1 MKGAVSMATTVNT
14 KNIKNVCL
22 LGHGGNGKTSLVESM
37 LYLAKET
44 DRLGKI
50 SDGNTVSDYDPE
62 ETKRKFSISAS
73 VVPVMWKNSK
83 INFLDTP
90 GTLDFAGE
98 VMQSL
103 RVCGTALI
111 VMDAKSGVDVGSEL
125 AWERATA
132 LGVPKAFFINK
143 MDDDNANFGRTIE
156 QMREVFGQAICPVAI
171 PIIVDRKPLGFAD
184 LITMKGY
191 EYVKDGSQKEM
202 NIPEESMQK
211 ILGFR
216 DMLMEALALTG
227 DELMEKFFAGEAFTE
242 EEMFAAMN
250 KGIIDGTIAPVMVGS
265 ASTLMGIAPLLNII
279 ADSFPNPL
287 DRKGERDENGEEV
300 KPDPNGET
308 AVFVFKTIADPFVG
322 KMSFFK
328 VMNGTLK
335 KDMTLTNRT
344 NGTAEKFAH
353 IYMIRGK
360 KQTEVDEIVCG
371 DIGMTAKLAAT
382 GTNDTLGGPK
392 NYAPVVFPHPY
403 LRMAIVPKAKGDE
416 DKISTAVARML
427 EEDPTLCYENNAE
440 TKQMLLYG
448 LGDTHLDVVVSKL
461 KSRYGAN
468 VELVEARVPYRETIK
483 KRVQVEGKHKKQSG
497 GSGQYGHVKITFS
510 PGEAEGLTF
519 TQSVVGGSV
528 PKGFYPA
535 VEKGLLEA
543 MQKGVL
549 AGFPVVNL
557 AADLFDGS
565 YHPVDSNEISFKL
578 AAKLAYKEGLP
589 KANPVIL
596 EPVGTLKVRVPDGL
610 VGDVIG
616 DLNKRRGRVLGMNP
630 DEHAKGRTIVEAEVP
645 MAEMAN
651 YTIALRALSQGRGVF
666 DYEFTRYEEAPANV
680 AQKIIE
686 DAKKNAVEE

>member
-1 MKGAVSMATTVNT
+1 MAATVNT

-44 DRLGKI
+44 DRLGKT

-125 AWERATA
+125 AWERATV

-227 DELMEKFFAGEAFTE
+227 DDLMEKFFAGEAFTE

-353 IYMIRGK
+353 IYIIRGK

-371 DIGMTAKLAAT
+371 DIGMTAKLTAT

>member
-1 MKGAVSMATTVNT
+1 MATTVNT

-227 DELMEKFFAGEAFTE
+227 DDLMEKFFAGEAFTE

>member
-1 MKGAVSMATTVNT
+1 MAILT

-44 DRLGKI
+44 DRLGKT
-50 SDGNTVSDYDPE
+50 SDGNTVSDYDQE
-62 ETKRKFSISAS
+62 EIKRKFSVSAS
-73 VVPVMWKNSK
+73 VLPTAWKGSK
-83 INFLDTP
+83 INFVDTP

-98 VMQSL
+98 VMEGL

-125 AWERATA
+125 AWERATD
-132 LGVPKAFFINK
+132 LGVPKAFFVNK

-202 NIPEESMQK
+202 EIPAESLEK

-227 DELMEKFFAGEAFTE
+227 DELMEKFFAGEEFTE
-242 EEMFAAMN
+242 EEMHSAMN

-265 ASTLMGIAPLLNII
+265 AATLMGIAPLLDII
-279 ADSFPNPL
+279 SASFPNPL
-287 DRKGERDENGEEV
+287 DRKGERNENGEEV

-308 AVFVFKTIADPFVG
+308 SIFVFKTIADPFVG

-335 KDMTLTNRT
+335 KDMTLTNL
-344 NGTAEKFAH
+344 NSGTAEKFAH
-353 IYMIRGK
+353 IYTVRGK

-371 DIGMTAKLAAT
+371 DLGMTAKLTAT
-382 GTNDTLGGPK
+382 GTNDTLGGSK
-392 NYAPVVFPHPY
+392 KYAPVVFPHPY
-403 LRMAIVPKAKGDE
+403 MKMAIVPKAKGDE
-416 DKISTAVARML
+416 DKISNAVARLL
-427 EEDPTLCYENNAE
+427 EEDPTLRYENNAE
-440 TKQMLLYG
+440 TKQMLLSG
-448 LGDTHLDVVVSKL
+448 LGDTHLDVVVSKI
-461 KSRYGAN
+461 KTRYGAT
-468 VELVEARVPYRETIK
+468 VELAEARVPYRETIK

-497 GSGQYGHVKITFS
+497 GSGQFGHVKITFS

-589 KANPVIL
+589 KAGPVIL
-596 EPVGTLKVRVPDGL
+596 EPVGTLKVRVPEGL

-630 DEHAKGRTIVEAEVP
+630 DERNHGRTIVEAEVP
-645 MAEMAN
+645 MAEMSD
-651 YTIALRALSQGRGVF
+651 YTIALRALSQGRGSF
-666 DYEFTRYEEAPANV
+666 DYEYARYEEAPANV
-680 AQKIIE
+680 AQKIIAE
-686 DAKKNAVEE
+686 AAKNAVED

>member
-1 MKGAVSMATTVNT
+1 MATTVNT

-44 DRLGKI
+44 DRLGKT

-596 EPVGTLKVRVPDGL
+596 EPVGTLKARVPDGL

-645 MAEMAN
+645 MAEMSN

>member
-1 MKGAVSMATTVNT
+1 MATTVNT

-44 DRLGKI
+44 DRLGKTA
-50 SDGNTVSDYDPE
+50 DGNTVSDYDPE

-73 VVPVMWKNSK
+73 VLPIMWKGSK
-83 INFLDTP
+83 INFVDTP

-227 DELMEKFFAGEAFTE
+227 DDLMEKFFAGEAFTE
-242 EEMFAAMN
+242 EEMSAAMN

-287 DRKGERDENGEEV
+287 DRKGERNENGEEV

-335 KDMTLTNRT
+335 KDMTLTNLT
-344 NGTAEKFAH
+344 SGQAEKFAH
-353 IYMIRGK
+353 IYVMRGK
-360 KQTEVDEIVCG
+360 KQTEVDEMVCG
-371 DIGMTAKLAAT
+371 DIGMTPKLVAT
-382 GTNDTLGGPK
+382 GTNDTLGGSK
-392 NYAPVVFPHPY
+392 KYAPVEFPHPY
-403 LRMAIVPKAKGDE
+403 MRMAIVPKAKGDE

-427 EEDPTLCYENNAE
+427 EEDPTLRYENNAE

-461 KSRYGAN
+461 KSRYGAS

>member
-1 MKGAVSMATTVNT
+1 MATTVNT

-519 TQSVVGGSV
+519 TQSVVGGNV

-630 DEHAKGRTIVEAEVP
+630 DEHAKGSTIVEAEVP

>member
-1 MKGAVSMATTVNT
+1 MAATVNT

-44 DRLGKI
+44 DRLGKT

-202 NIPEESMQK
+202 NIPEESMHK

-371 DIGMTAKLAAT
+371 DIGMTAKLTAT

-403 LRMAIVPKAKGDE
+403 MRMAIVPKAKGDE

-427 EEDPTLCYENNAE
+427 EEDPTLRYENNAE

-461 KSRYGAN
+461 KSRYGAS

>member
-1 MKGAVSMATTVNT
+1 MATTVNT

-44 DRLGKI
+44 DRLGKTA
-50 SDGNTVSDYDPE
+50 DGNTVSDYDPE

-73 VVPVMWKNSK
+73 VLPIMWKGSK
-83 INFLDTP
+83 INFVDTP

-156 QMREVFGQAICPVAI
+156 QMREEFGQAICPVAI

-227 DELMEKFFAGEAFTE
+227 DDLMEKFFAGEAFTE
-242 EEMFAAMN
+242 EEMSAAMN

-287 DRKGERDENGEEV
+287 DRKGERNENGEEV

-335 KDMTLTNRT
+335 KDMTLTNLT
-344 NGTAEKFAH
+344 SGQAEKFAH
-353 IYMIRGK
+353 IYVMRGK
-360 KQTEVDEIVCG
+360 KQTEVDEMVCG
-371 DIGMTAKLAAT
+371 DIGMTPKLVAT
-382 GTNDTLGGPK
+382 GTNDTLGGSK
-392 NYAPVVFPHPY
+392 KYAPVEFPHPY
-403 LRMAIVPKAKGDE
+403 MRMAIVPKAKGDE

-427 EEDPTLCYENNAE
+427 EEDPTLRYENNAE

-461 KSRYGAN
+461 KSRYGAS

-630 DEHAKGRTIVEAEVP
+630 DEHAKGCTIVEAEVP

>member
-1 MKGAVSMATTVNT
+1 MAATVNT

-44 DRLGKI
+44 DRLGKT

-202 NIPEESMQK
+202 NIPEESMHK

-392 NYAPVVFPHPY
+392 NYAPVEFPHPY
-403 LRMAIVPKAKGDE
+403 MRMAIVPKAKGDE

-427 EEDPTLCYENNAE
+427 EEDPTLRYENNAE

-461 KSRYGAN
+461 KSRYGAS

>member
-1 MKGAVSMATTVNT
+1 MAATVNT

-44 DRLGKI
+44 DRLGKT

-171 PIIVDRKPLGFAD
+171 PIIGDRKPLGFAD

-353 IYMIRGK
+353 IYIIRGK

-371 DIGMTAKLAAT
+371 DIGMTAKLTAT

-392 NYAPVVFPHPY
+392 NYAPVEFPHPY
-403 LRMAIVPKAKGDE
+403 MRMAIVPKAKGDE

-427 EEDPTLCYENNAE
+427 EEDPTLRYENNAE

>member
-1 MKGAVSMATTVNT
+1 MAATVNT

-22 LGHGGNGKTSLVESM
+22 LGHAGNGKTSLVESM

-44 DRLGKI
+44 DRLGKT

-125 AWERATA
+125 AWERATV

-227 DELMEKFFAGEAFTE
+227 DDLMEKFFAGEAFTE

-382 GTNDTLGGPK
+382 GANDTLGGPK

>member
-1 MKGAVSMATTVNT
+1 MAATVNT

-44 DRLGKI
+44 DRLGKT

-353 IYMIRGK
+353 IYIIRGK

-371 DIGMTAKLAAT
+371 DIGMTAKLTAT

-392 NYAPVVFPHPY
+392 NYAPVEFPHPY
-403 LRMAIVPKAKGDE
+403 MRMAIVPKAKGDE

-427 EEDPTLCYENNAE
+427 EEDPTLRYENNAE

-645 MAEMAN
+645 MAEMSN

>member
-1 MKGAVSMATTVNT
+1 MANLTAET

-22 LGHGGNGKTSLVESM
+22 LGHGGNGKTSLLEAM

-44 DRLGKI
+44 DRLGKTA
-50 SDGNTVSDYDPE
+50 DGNTVSDYDQE
-62 ETKRKFSISAS
+62 EIKRGFSISAS
-73 VVPVMWKNSK
+73 IAPLVWKGSK
-83 INFLDTP
+83 INFVDTP
-90 GTLDFAGE
+90 GTLDFSGE
-98 VMQSL
+98 VMQGL

-125 AWERATA
+125 AWEHATA

-143 MDDDNANFGRTIE
+143 MDDDNANFGNTIE
-156 QMREVFGQAICPVAI
+156 KMRETFGQAICPVAI
-171 PIIVDRKPLGFAD
+171 PIIVDRKPLGYAD
-184 LITMKGY
+184 LITLKGY
-191 EYVKDGSQKEM
+191 EYVKDGSLKEM
-202 NIPEESMQK
+202 AIPEGSMAK

-227 DELMEKFFAGEAFTE
+227 DDLMEKFFAGEEFTE
-242 EEMFAAMN
+242 EEMHSAMN

-265 ASTLMGIAPLLNII
+265 AATLMGITPLMDII
-279 ADSFPNPL
+279 SDSFPNPL
-287 DRKGERDENGEEV
+287 DRKGERGADGEAV
-300 KPDPNGET
+300 LPDPNAPT
-308 AVFVFKTIADPFVG
+308 SVFVFKTIADPFVG

-335 KDMTLTNRT
+335 KDTVLTNLDT
-344 NGTAEKFAH
+344 GAQEKFAH
-353 IYMIRGK
+353 IYFIRGK
-360 KQTEVDEIVCG
+360 KQIEVDQIVCG
-371 DIGMTAKLAAT
+371 DLGMTAKLANT
-382 GTNDTLGGPK
+382 GTNHTLGGSRK
-392 NYAPVVFPHPY
+392 FAPIEFPQPY
-403 LRMAIVPKAKGDE
+403 MRMGIVPKAKGDE
-416 DKISTAVARML
+416 DKISTAVARIL
-427 EEDPTLCYENNAE
+427 EEDPTLRYENNAE
-440 TKQMLLYG
+440 TAQMLLCG

-461 KSRYGAN
+461 KSRYGAS
-468 VELVEARVPYRETIK
+468 VELEEARVPYRETIK

-549 AGFPVVNL
+549 AGFPVVHL

-596 EPVGTLKVRVPDGL
+596 EPVGTLKVRVPESL

-630 DEHAKGRTIVEAEVP
+630 DEHGKGRTIVEAEVP

-651 YTIALRALSQGRGVF
+651 YTISLRAISQGRGSF
-666 DYEFTRYEEAPANV
+666 DYAFARYEEAPANV

-686 DAKKNAVEE
+686 DAKKNMAEES

>member
-1 MKGAVSMATTVNT
+1 MATTVNT

-44 DRLGKI
+44 DRLGKT

-202 NIPEESMQK
+202 NIPEESMHK

-403 LRMAIVPKAKGDE
+403 MRMAIVPKAKGDE

-565 YHPVDSNEISFKL
+565 YHPVDSHEISFKL

>member
-1 MKGAVSMATTVNT
+1 MAATVNT

-44 DRLGKI
+44 DRLGKT

-125 AWERATA
+125 AWERATV

-353 IYMIRGK
+353 IYIIRGK

-371 DIGMTAKLAAT
+371 DIGMTAKLTAT

-392 NYAPVVFPHPY
+392 NYAPVEFPHPY
-403 LRMAIVPKAKGDE
+403 MRMAIVPKAKGDE

-427 EEDPTLCYENNAE
+427 EEDPTLRYENNAE

-461 KSRYGAN
+461 KSRYGAS

>member
-1 MKGAVSMATTVNT
+1 MAATVNT

-44 DRLGKI
+44 DRLGKT

-202 NIPEESMQK
+202 NIPEESMHK

-227 DELMEKFFAGEAFTE
+227 DDLMEKFFAGEAFTE

-403 LRMAIVPKAKGDE
+403 MRMAIVPKAKGDE

-427 EEDPTLCYENNAE
+427 EEDPTLRYENNAE

-461 KSRYGAN
+461 KSRYGAS

>member
-1 MKGAVSMATTVNT
+1 MATTVNT

-44 DRLGKI
+44 DRLGKT

-73 VVPVMWKNSK
+73 VVPVIWKNSK

-202 NIPEESMQK
+202 NIPEESMHK

-403 LRMAIVPKAKGDE
+403 MRMAIVPKAKGDE

-427 EEDPTLCYENNAE
+427 EEDPTLRYENNAE

-461 KSRYGAN
+461 KSRYGAS

>member
-1 MKGAVSMATTVNT
+1 MATTVNT

-44 DRLGKI
+44 DRLGKTA
-50 SDGNTVSDYDPE
+50 DGNTVSDYDPE

-73 VVPVMWKNSK
+73 VLPVMWKGSK
-83 INFLDTP
+83 INFVDTP

-227 DELMEKFFAGEAFTE
+227 DDLMEKFFAGEAFTE
-242 EEMFAAMN
+242 EEMSAAMN

-287 DRKGERDENGEEV
+287 DRKGERNENGEEV

-335 KDMTLTNRT
+335 KDMTLTNLT
-344 NGTAEKFAH
+344 SGQAEKFAH
-353 IYMIRGK
+353 IYVMRGK
-360 KQTEVDEIVCG
+360 KQTEVDEMVCG
-371 DIGMTAKLAAT
+371 DIGMTPKLVAT
-382 GTNDTLGGPK
+382 STNDTLGGSK
-392 NYAPVVFPHPY
+392 KYAPVEFPHPY
-403 LRMAIVPKAKGDE
+403 MRMAIVPKAKGDE

-427 EEDPTLCYENNAE
+427 EEDPTLRYENNAE

-461 KSRYGAN
+461 KSRYGAS

>member
-1 MKGAVSMATTVNT
+1 MAATVNT

-44 DRLGKI
+44 DRLGKT

-125 AWERATA
+125 AWERATV

-227 DELMEKFFAGEAFTE
+227 DALMEKFFAGEAFTE

-353 IYMIRGK
+353 IYIIRGK

-371 DIGMTAKLAAT
+371 DIGMTAKLTAT

-392 NYAPVVFPHPY
+392 NYAPVEFPHPY
-403 LRMAIVPKAKGDE
+403 MRMAIVPKAKGDE

-427 EEDPTLCYENNAE
+427 EEDPTLRYENNAE

-461 KSRYGAN
+461 KSRYGAS

>member
-1 MKGAVSMATTVNT
+1 MAATVNT

-44 DRLGKI
+44 DRLGKT

-125 AWERATA
+125 AWERATV

-227 DELMEKFFAGEAFTE
+227 DDLMEKFFAGEAFTE

-371 DIGMTAKLAAT
+371 DIGMTAKLTAT

-392 NYAPVVFPHPY
+392 NYAPVEFPHPY
-403 LRMAIVPKAKGDE
+403 MRMAIVPKAKGDE

-427 EEDPTLCYENNAE
+427 EEDPTLRYENNAE

-461 KSRYGAN
+461 KSRYGAS